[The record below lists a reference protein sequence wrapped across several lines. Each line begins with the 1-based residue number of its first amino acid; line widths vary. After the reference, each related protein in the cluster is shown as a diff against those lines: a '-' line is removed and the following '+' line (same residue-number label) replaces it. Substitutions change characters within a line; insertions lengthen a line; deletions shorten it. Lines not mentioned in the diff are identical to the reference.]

1 MSKRLSKEE
10 MEQDLLI
17 EYSSRF
23 MHFYQNNKSA
33 VIGGSI
39 GFVLVIGL
47 VIGYFMYS
55 AQQEEEARNLMGI
68 AETYYSQ
75 GELDKALYGDDEE
88 LTAGFIQI
96 ANNYSN
102 TDAGNLANY
111 YAAVVH
117 FEMENYESAL
127 EFINRFSPPDGI
139 LGVAPIAFHA
149 VVLMEIEDFENS
161 AEKYEDAAE
170 WNVNDVTTPENYY
183 FAAEAYLEAGNSE
196 KADQLLST
204 ILDEYPGSQYAVEAQ
219 RLKGFLAVNS

>member
-39 GFVLVIGL
+39 GIVLIIGL
-47 VIGYFMYS
+47 VIGYFMYTT
-55 AQQEEEARNLMGI
+55 QQEEEARNLMGI

-117 FEMENYESAL
+117 FENENYESAL

-149 VVLMEIEDFENS
+149 VVLMEIDDFGNS
-161 AEKYEDAAE
+161 ARKYEEAAE

-183 FAAEAYLEAGNSE
+183 FAAEAYLEAGISE
-196 KADQLLST
+196 KADQLLSA